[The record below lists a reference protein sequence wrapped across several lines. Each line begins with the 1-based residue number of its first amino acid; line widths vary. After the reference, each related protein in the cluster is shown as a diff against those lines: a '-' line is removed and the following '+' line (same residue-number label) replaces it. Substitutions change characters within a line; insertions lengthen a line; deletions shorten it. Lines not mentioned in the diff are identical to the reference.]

1 MNQPVLRRVVVYA
14 PSGPGLDSLGNPDLS
29 GRRRW
34 CGGLDCPLVC
44 VDDW

>member
-1 MNQPVLRRVVVYA
+1 MNQPVSRHVVVYA
-14 PSGPGLDSLGNPDLS
+14 PSGPGLDSLGNSDLS

-34 CGGLDCPLVC
+34 RGELDCPLVC